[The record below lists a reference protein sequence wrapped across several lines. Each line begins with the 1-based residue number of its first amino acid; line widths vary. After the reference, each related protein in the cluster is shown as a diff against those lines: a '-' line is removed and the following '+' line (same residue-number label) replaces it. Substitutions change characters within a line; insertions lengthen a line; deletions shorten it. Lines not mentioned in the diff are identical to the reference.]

1 MAPRDS
7 LDIARQ
13 AEEDRKAQ
21 ERAAEEAAAA
31 QALIDMR
38 LGPAADDT
46 EFQQRISDTQ
56 PFLAWGSTKRERRDR
71 LTDYEDA
78 LRQGRAMYDP
88 QANLSPGQYT
98 QQMAQNAPRG
108 GQSAIDPRVLMRRDG
123 ILPPLSPGGLP
134 QQPDLAAINAMF
146 PTGPA
151 APTDDGPPAPR
162 GPGVPRAPR
171 RTEQD
176 IMREAQMNL
185 LASQLEGF
193 QGQRDLLT
201 QLAEMREEGLAG
213 QKQFAEDTATKREG
227 FLGELDTKR
236 AEKFEADAAERQQRK
251 ETEIVRQQTQLNKA
265 LEAANIDTGAAAD
278 QLAALGIDSGNF
290 AAGEMSETAA
300 MLHSQ
305 NMSAANFINALDGV
319 AVQAANFAKDANDQ
333 ASAAALFGIKEDLA
347 FSLQQVDQLI
357 QQGLMDDAMG
367 LQAIADLERQAR
379 ESNDMVLAN
388 LDVET
393 LRAAEAAAARANA
406 QARAD
411 RKLQAQAA
419 GLGILQNF
427 RQSGE
432 APSAE
437 EMMVLSEAGLGD
449 AFLGIGE
456 DEASFF
462 DDLALQE
469 AQQAGAF
476 QNSSDLAIL
485 EASLRPP
492 DVPAGPTYANQL
504 SFLNFLADNVE
515 DLGALGLDD
524 IAMLGLAPQFGFDL
538 QLPEEG

>member
-1 MAPRDS
+1 MAPKDS

-46 EFQQRISDTQ
+46 EFQQRISDSQ
-56 PFLAWGSTKRERRDR
+56 PFFALGSTKRERRDR

-88 QANLSPGQYT
+88 QANLMPP
-98 QQMAQNAPRG
+98 APRG
-108 GQSAIDPRVLMRRDG
+108 GQSAIDPRDIMRRDG
-123 ILPPLSPGGLP
+123 ILPPTTPNSMPSV
-134 QQPDLAAINAMF
+134 DLEALNALF
-146 PTGPA
+146 PTGFV
-151 APTDDGPPAPR
+151 APTDDGPTGPR
-162 GPGVPRAPR
+162 GPGGPRAPR

-193 QGQRDLLT
+193 QGQRDLLA
-201 QLAEMREEGLAG
+201 QLADMREEGLAG
-213 QKQFAEDTATKREG
+213 QKQFAEDTATRREG

-290 AAGEMSETAA
+290 AAGEMSETTA

-319 AVQAANFAKDANDQ
+319 AAQAANFAKDANDQ
-333 ASAAALFGIKEDLA
+333 ASAAAMFGIKEDLA

-379 ESNDMVLAN
+379 EANDMVLAN

-393 LRAAEAAAARANA
+393 LRAAEAAAARAAA
-406 QARAD
+406 QAKAD

-427 RQSGE
+427 RQSGQ

-437 EMMVLSEAGLGD
+437 ELMVLSEAGLGD

-476 QNSSDLAIL
+476 QNASDLAIL

-504 SFLNFLADNVE
+504 AYLNWVTDNVE
-515 DLGALGLDD
+515 DPGALGLDD
-524 IAMLGLAPQFGFDL
+524 IAMLGFAPQFGIDL
-538 QLPEEG
+538 QVPEEG